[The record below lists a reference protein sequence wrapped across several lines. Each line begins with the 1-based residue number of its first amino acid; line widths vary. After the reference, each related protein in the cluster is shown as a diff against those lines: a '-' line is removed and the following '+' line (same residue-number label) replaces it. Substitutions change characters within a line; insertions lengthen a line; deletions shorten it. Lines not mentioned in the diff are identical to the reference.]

1 MKYITRVLAVFAVA
15 VLLIGAYTGW
25 FLSHFR
31 DVRDDCVYY
40 GFHSGWEVTVFRPA
54 MYVEGVMTRT
64 EIVAGY
70 TVDQET
76 GSTTS
81 RDIYTPPE

>member
-1 MKYITRVLAVFAVA
+1 MKYVTRCLALFAVV
-15 VLLIGAYTGW
+15 VLIVCAYAGW

-31 DVRDDCVYY
+31 AVRDDCIYHS
-40 GFHSGWEVTVFRPA
+40 FNSGWRVTVLRPA
-54 MYVEGVMTRT
+54 MYVEGILTHA

-81 RDIYTPPE
+81 RVIYDPTE